1 MISSFDETLKVS
13 LSLVRTD
20 VKLADDTKLRDTLDW
35 ENVVGGL

>member
-20 VKLADDTKLRDTLDW
+20 VKLADTKLRDTLDW